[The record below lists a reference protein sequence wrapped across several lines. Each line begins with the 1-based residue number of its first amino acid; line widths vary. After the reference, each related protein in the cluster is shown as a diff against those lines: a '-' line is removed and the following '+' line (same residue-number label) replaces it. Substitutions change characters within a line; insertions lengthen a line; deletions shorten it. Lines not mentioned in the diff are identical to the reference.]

1 MNVAWATQNASVA
14 PAAVRWGVAGFTPT
28 PLQPKEST
36 AQGDTRAFT
45 YDANR
50 TWYTHTAVMTAL
62 KPDTAYWYQVGSN
75 DGWSERF
82 EFVNARKRKPGQPFK
97 HIIFGDLGTGQY

>member
-1 MNVAWATQNASVA
+1 MHLALGVDKTSMNVAWATQNASVA

-45 YDANR
+45 YDASR
-50 TWYTHTAVMTAL
+50 TRRTGIRLGATT
-62 KPDTAYWYQVGSN
+62 VGPKGS
-75 DGWSERF
+75 S
-82 EFVNARKRKPGQPFK
+82 
-97 HIIFGDLGTGQY
+97 L